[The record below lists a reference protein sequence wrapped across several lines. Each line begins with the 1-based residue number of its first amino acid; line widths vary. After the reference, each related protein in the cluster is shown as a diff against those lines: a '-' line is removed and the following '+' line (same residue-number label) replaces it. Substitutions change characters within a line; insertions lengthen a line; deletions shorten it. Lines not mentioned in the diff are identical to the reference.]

1 MAMNGPELLPEW
13 LRWVWVA
20 VYAVIVL
27 VHLRHALSE
36 GGQRRAWHSGH
47 VVMSLGMAYMF
58 LPMRLKV
65 VPDVAWGTVF
75 AVFTVIILAWIL
87 RAWTDERAVNLLWT
101 ISLVHML
108 AMVYMFALP
117 EATIVVLTY
126 ALVAYFGSE
135 TVAWLVG
142 AFDDAAER
150 RGLLPFAIGP
160 RSPKARAAAKPLAG
174 ASPVDLRAT
183 LCAMAAGMAYM
194 FFAMQV
200 GM

>member
-1 MAMNGPELLPEW
+1 MDGPKLLPEW

-20 VYAVIVL
+20 VYAVIII

-36 GGQRRAWHSGH
+36 GGQRRAWHGGH

-58 LPMRLKV
+58 LPMHLKM
-65 VPDVAWGTVF
+65 VPDIAWGT
-75 AVFTVIILAWIL
+75 AFTVVAAIILAWIL
-87 RAWTDERAVNLLWT
+87 WAWADQRAVNLLWA
-101 ISLVHML
+101 ISLIHML
-108 AMVYMFALP
+108 TMVYMFALP
-117 EATIVVLTY
+117 GAAIAVLTY

-142 AFDDAAER
+142 AFDDDARR

-160 RSPKARAAAKPLAG
+160 RSPKARASAKPLAHV
-174 ASPVDLRAT
+174 SSVELRAT

>member
-1 MAMNGPELLPEW
+1 MDGPELLPEW

-20 VYAVIVL
+20 VYMGVII
-27 VHLRHALSE
+27 VHLRHALTE
-36 GGQRRAWHSGH
+36 GGQRRVWHGGH
-47 VVMSLGMAYMF
+47 VVMALGMVYMF
-58 LPMRLKV
+58 LPMHLKV
-65 VPDVAWGTVF
+65 VSDIVWG
-75 AVFTVIILAWIL
+75 AAFTVVAAIILAWIL
-87 RAWTDERAVNLLWT
+87 WEWTDQRAVNLLWA

-117 EATIVVLTY
+117 GAAIAVLTY

-142 AFDDAAER
+142 AFDDAGR
-150 RGLLPFAIGP
+150 RRLLPFAIGP
-160 RSPKARAAAKPLAG
+160 HSPKAHASVKPLAC
-174 ASPVDLRAT
+174 ASPVELRAT
-183 LCAMAAGMAYM
+183 LCAMAAGMAHM